1 MKHILKV
8 ALLLCSSLQSA
19 SMLCGQSLPSSLI
32 AWKGEWIT
40 ERPGGTIHERWTIV
54 ENKVMQ
60 GSSWLIKANADSAY
74 QESIKLYAESDSVI
88 YCSPFVPG
96 QHNAPVPFRLIR
108 QGDSEWLFHNAE
120 NDFPKYI
127 GYQMFNYDRLKAR
140 IGNDSTFTE
149 KPFVIFDFRKI
160 K

>member
-8 ALLLCSSLQSA
+8 ALLFCSSLPSA
-19 SMLCGQSLPSSLI
+19 SMLCGQSLPASLMS
-32 AWKGEWIT
+32 WQGEWIT

-54 ENKVMQ
+54 DNKVMQ
-60 GSSWLIKANADSAY
+60 GSSWLIKTNADSAY

-88 YCSPFVPG
+88 YYSPFVPA
-96 QHNAPVPFRLIR
+96 QHSAPVPFRLIR

-127 GYQMFNYDRLKAR
+127 GYQMFNYDRLTAR
-140 IGNDSTFTE
+140 IGNDSTFSE
-149 KPFVIFDFRKI
+149 KPFVIFDFKKI